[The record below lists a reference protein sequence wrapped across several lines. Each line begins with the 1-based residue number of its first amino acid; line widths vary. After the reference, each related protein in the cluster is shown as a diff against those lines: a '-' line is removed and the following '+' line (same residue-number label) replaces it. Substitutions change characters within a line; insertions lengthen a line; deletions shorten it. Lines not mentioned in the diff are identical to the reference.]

1 MFGQVLTT
9 EFLKLRRSKV
19 PWGTLAGLSMAP
31 LGLALFMWILREPGR
46 AASLGL
52 LGTKANLSGLEATGP
67 AYLSTLTIVFG
78 VGGML
83 LLPFIVAYIF
93 GREYVEL
100 TAKNML
106 ALPIGRHWFVFA
118 KLVVAAVWWFVL
130 VVVVLAE
137 SLVIGLLLGLPGFTA
152 QVAATAAANSLL
164 AAAISFLLVPVVA
177 WVTVASRGYMAPLA
191 FAIAMMGLGNVFGKT
206 GWAEYFPWSIVP
218 LMIGMVGTPQALPV
232 ASYVVLAVTFVAGIA
247 ATIAQLQY
255 ADNAQ

>member
-1 MFGQVLTT
+1 MFAQVLAT
-9 EFLKLRRSKV
+9 EFAKLRRSKV

-78 VGGML
+78 IGGML

-106 ALPIGRHWFVFA
+106 ALPVARHWFVYA

-137 SLVIGLLLGLPGFTA
+137 SLAIGLLLGLPGFSA
-152 QVAATAAANSLL
+152 GVVASAVTNSLL
-164 AAAISFLLVPVVA
+164 AASISFLLVPVVA

-191 FAIAMMGLGNVFGKT
+191 FAIAGMALGNVFGKT
-206 GWAEYFPWSIVP
+206 GWAEWFPWSIVP
-218 LMIGMVGTPQALPV
+218 LMIGMVGQPQTLP
-232 ASYVVLAVTFVAGIA
+232 AGSYVVLAVTFVAGIA
-247 ATIAQLQY
+247 ATVAQMQF